1 MTEDDTYCSLKR
13 TLWDFQNGKTLQDLR
28 SESKV
33 MICSKIVISD
43 QLRTMTMMKDDDD
56 GR

>member
-1 MTEDDTYCSLKR
+1 MTPTVFLKR
-13 TLWDFQNGKTLQDLR
+13 TLWDFQNGKTLADQK

-33 MICSKIVISD
+33 MICSKNAISD
-43 QLRTMTMMKDDDD
+43 KLQMKMMKDDD